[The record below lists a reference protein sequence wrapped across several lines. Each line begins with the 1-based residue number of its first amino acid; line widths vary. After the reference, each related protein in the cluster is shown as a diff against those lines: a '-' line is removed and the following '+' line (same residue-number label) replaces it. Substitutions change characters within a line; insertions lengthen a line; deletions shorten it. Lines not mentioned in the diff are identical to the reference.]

1 VCTQLFRT
9 CLVWLWSKTPWGSWK
24 KLVKPLNSGVANSIE
39 FWSCSSFLRST
50 SFASSQP
57 LKRELVVEFW
67 GNYLALPQVMKK
79 DDSFCFL
86 SPECDCIV
94 SRTRVKPLRR
104 RLCMLGT
111 SAAPSRRGPT
121 CEVTPPPPRPAWP
134 LLDPQHGPSA
144 RPQHLLCSIPGGC
157 DLFSHW
163 CLICSFPGLIAWV
176 ATPGALC
183 VSPGS
188 LCLPQP
194 PTTYVHSLFPRLAEL
209 LARLLE
215 GVLLLR
221 VQN

>member
-1 VCTQLFRT
+1 
-9 CLVWLWSKTPWGSWK
+9 LVWLWSKTPWGSWK

-104 RLCMLGT
+104 RLCMLRT

-121 CEVTPPPPRPAWP
+121 CEVTPPHPARRGPYSTPSMAP
-134 LLDPQHGPSA
+134 LLDPSTYSAPSPA
-144 RPQHLLCSIPGGC
+144 GVTCS
-157 DLFSHW
+157 
-163 CLICSFPGLIAWV
+163 LI
-176 ATPGALC
+176 GA
-183 VSPGS
+183 
-188 LCLPQP
+188 
-194 PTTYVHSLFPRLAEL
+194 
-209 LARLLE
+209 
-215 GVLLLR
+215 
-221 VQN
+221 